1 MIPSAPAPDAGERTP
16 AAPRSLLRS
25 VAMPTEHGGWGLTL
39 EPGLLGLLVAPSA
52 AGVCLAAAAMVAFV
66 ARTPLK
72 IALVDRYRGRSLA
85 RTRVAGRVAAAEIVV
100 LVALVAGAAVLAPP
114 WFWLPALAAAPLIVV
129 ELWFDVRS
137 RSRRLVPELAG
148 AAGVCSVAAM
158 IVLADGGSGRLAAG
172 VWAVLVARL
181 VTSIPHVRAQIARLH
196 GHPTRADREWIA
208 DAAAVITAAVA
219 VVLDPGLGAG
229 AVAIVAVVVV
239 QRVTT
244 RGPVPRPVVLGMRQ
258 MAMGLGVVVVTALG
272 YLASTA

>member
-1 MIPSAPAPDAGERTP
+1 
-16 AAPRSLLRS
+16 
-25 VAMPTEHGGWGLTL
+25 MPTEHGGWGLTL

-72 IALVDRYRGRSLA
+72 IALVDRHRGRSLA
-85 RTRVAGRVAAAEIVV
+85 RTGLARRVAAAEIVV
-100 LVALVAGAAVLAPP
+100 LVALVAGAVVLAPP

-158 IVLADGGSGRLAAG
+158 IVLADGGGGRLAAG
-172 VWAVLVARL
+172 VWAVLVARV

-196 GHPTRADREWIA
+196 GHPARAAGGWIA
-208 DAAAVITAAVA
+208 DVAAVVVAAVA
-219 VVLDPGLGAG
+219 VVLEPALAAG

-239 QRVTT
+239 QRVTS
-244 RGPVPRPVVLGMRQ
+244 RGPLPRAVVLGMRQ
-258 MAMGLGVVVVTALG
+258 MAMGFGVVVVTALG